1 LALFR
6 ANTTKEKI
14 MGRQQRNR
22 HPANRLGRRRS
33 ARLGEVRATHTPGNM
48 AAGPDPVM
56 PGEELPTRHRPS
68 GQNTPH
74 QS

>member
-1 LALFR
+1 
-6 ANTTKEKI
+6 

-33 ARLGEVRATHTPGNM
+33 ARVGETRTAHVHVPGNV
-48 AAGPDPVM
+48 AAGPDSM
-56 PGEELPTRHRPS
+56 LQEDEMSNRHHPA
-68 GQNTPH
+68 GQNPPH

>member
-1 LALFR
+1 
-6 ANTTKEKI
+6 

-33 ARLGEVRATHTPGNM
+33 ARPVEGRVQHAPGNV
-48 AAGPDPVM
+48 AAEPGPLVPD
-56 PGEELPTRHRPS
+56 EELPTHHRPG
-68 GQNTPH
+68 GQNAPH